1 MHRIEELQDKL
12 FYWSLKF
19 KFVKF
24 LCDRKFLKWFSPD
37 DRLIWIFLKT
47 YKKQEMLMT
56 HFAWIIHRKTFECM
70 NWRCHIHKVDNF
82 LHYLN
87 MYINKNNIKLSCQL
101 LSNCSEI
108 SIFIERRYFHTCK
121 YLKENCLQ
129 TTSFRYWWQCSIG
142 ILLFP
147 REWLPFIQFRNSQR
161 THELRIK
168 WWCGCIF
175 IGNFH
180 FIDDSMQLRL
190 L

>member
-1 MHRIEELQDKL
+1 MNF
-12 FYWSLKF
+12 FYWNLKF

-56 HFAWIIHRKTFECM
+56 HFAWIIHRKTFEWM

-142 ILLFP
+142 ILLLFP

-175 IGNFH
+175 IENFL